1 MPMTLPRTPPPPV
14 DSASRLRTEFAA
26 TRLSFTWLGVH
37 KSLTSEQK
45 ARAADGFDA
54 EARFLSATKKLL
66 DTQHPR
72 FKAVTALKGRVLGY
86 WKSLTLPYP
95 EPGLRLIRQSVI
107 PDFDRQLKTFQSE
120 LREAVTL
127 LDDHYAELRRA
138 ARRRLGQLFSE
149 ADYPVSLRK
158 EFEISWDF
166 PSVEPPSYL
175 RQLNPKLYEEE
186 CRRMQARFDEAVQ
199 LTEQMFFDELSKLVS
214 QLTERLSGQED
225 GKPKV
230 FRDSAVENLSK
241 FFGRFRELN
250 VHSSTELDQLVERAQ
265 GVLSGV
271 QPQDLRDSAA
281 RRQQVASQ
289 MAAVQASLDGL
300 LMDRPRRS
308 IIRPA
313 SARSADAARD

>member
-1 MPMTLPRTPPPPV
+1 MTLPRTPPPPV

-26 TRLSFTWLGVH
+26 TRLSFTWLGVR
-37 KSLTSEQK
+37 KSLTTEQK

-95 EPGLRLIRQSVI
+95 EPGLRLIRQTSI
-107 PDFDRQLKTFQSE
+107 PDFDRQLKSFRSE
-120 LREAVTL
+120 LEEQVGL
-127 LDDHYAELRRA
+127 LDDHYAELRRT
-138 ARRRLGQLFSE
+138 ARARLGQLFSE
-149 ADYPVSLRK
+149 ADYPVSLK
-158 EFEISWDF
+158 DEFEVAWDF
-166 PSVEPPSYL
+166 PSVEPPGYL
-175 RQLNPKLYEEE
+175 QQLNPQLYEQE
-186 CRRMQARFDEAVQ
+186 CQRMQARFDEAVQ

-214 QLTERLSGQED
+214 HLTDRLAGQED
-225 GKPKV
+225 GRPKV
-230 FRDSAVENLSK
+230 FRDSAVENLSE

-250 VHSSTELDQLVERAQ
+250 VHSSAELDQLVERAQ
-265 GVLSGV
+265 GVLAGV
-271 QPQDLRDSAA
+271 LPQDLRDNAA

-313 SARSADAARD
+313 STRSADADRD